1 MHEAFDLHAPG
12 HVLAAAEDGSLAF
25 SDKLTAGVV
34 LSVWCY
40 ACLGPLLQCEA
51 GDRLSGQFY
60 V

>member
-1 MHEAFDLHAPG
+1 MHAAFDLHAPG
-12 HVLAAAEDGSLAF
+12 HVLAFAKDGSLAF

-40 ACLGPLLQCEA
+40 ACLGPLLRCEP
-51 GDRLSGQFY
+51 GDRLSGRFS